1 LSGMGYAAYAVATF
15 FAIRQQAEEFLLGED
30 AGPDNGFLPKLA
42 DRSKVNAAFLL
53 TRPPDTRGNMNPDDQ
68 ESMEMNFN
76 RSMDP
81 ARPGALGN
89 FRESMLVRIVENGG
103 AGNSYQVLSV
113 KDCTYK
119 EGRYWVE
126 MDVEITTPEIVV
138 RVPFTVRSQDVAGHG
153 RKWYVDWTKTPPG
166 PVPEKGYI
174 WLGTKRG
181 EQLGRLRKE
190 AQAFASKW
198 AEDLKRGK

>member
-1 LSGMGYAAYAVATF
+1 
-15 FAIRQQAEEFLLGED
+15 
-30 AGPDNGFLPKLA
+30 
-42 DRSKVNAAFLL
+42 
-53 TRPPDTRGNMNPDDQ
+53 
-68 ESMEMNFN
+68 
-76 RSMDP
+76 

-119 EGRYWVE
+119 EGGYWVE

-153 RKWYVDWTKTPPG
+153 REWYVDWTKTPPG

-198 AEDLKRGK
+198 AEDLKRGKVKAVLKATTDPKKWESGSAIDMTLVNAEQRDKARK